1 MIVPTPH
8 KVSLIRSNGEKK
20 ANIPAS
26 VKGDEIL
33 IKDTSMRMEEGDK
46 IIWMQPNEIEAKY
59 IIQKIKYICGISGT
73 PMAVRLIVRKETKI
87 DDHGPSHVEYHQYG
101 NAQQVNIGSQDSS
114 LNITSITQIDA
125 IFEQLEK
132 AINEQIADAS
142 SNSELKSKVED
153 IKRSQGKKEFF
164 EHYTNFI
171 ASAANHATL
180 ITAVLQ
186 LVPAF
191 YSIMSKLK

>member
-1 MIVPTPH
+1 MPTPH

-20 ANIPAS
+20 DNISAF
-26 VKGDEIL
+26 VNGDEIL
-33 IKDTSMRMEEGDK
+33 IKDTSIQMEEGDK

-59 IIQKIKYICGISGT
+59 IIKQMKYICGISGS
-73 PMAVRLIVRKETKI
+73 PEIARLIVRKETKI
-87 DDHGPSHVEYHQYG
+87 DDHKPSHVEYHQYG
-101 NAQQVNIGSQDSS
+101 NAQQINIGSPDAS
-114 LNITSITQIDA
+114 LNITRITEID

-132 AINEQIADAS
+132 VINEQIADAD
-142 SNSELKSKVED
+142 SNSKLKSKVED

-180 ITAVLQ
+180 ITSVLQ

-191 YSIMSKLK
+191 YLIMSKLK